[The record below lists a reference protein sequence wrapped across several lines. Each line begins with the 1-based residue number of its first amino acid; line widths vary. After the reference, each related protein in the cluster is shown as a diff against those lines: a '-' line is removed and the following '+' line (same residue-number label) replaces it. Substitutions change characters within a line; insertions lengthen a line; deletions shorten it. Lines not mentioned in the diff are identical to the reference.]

1 MAVEHEGRKATMTD
15 SQTPMAKLQSG
26 GLQGRWALDPAGSTA
41 EFRVK
46 HFWGAITVRGWFDH
60 MAGEGTI
67 DPSGAVSG
75 QLTMDANSVSTKNS
89 QRDKHLKSADFFDV
103 ENHPSVVLT
112 VTEATPGAD
121 GQIAVKGSIEAAG
134 HSEPVT
140 FTANADEA
148 GENAVTLRGELVV
161 DRTAF
166 GMTWSPM
173 GMAAKQAA
181 GSVVARFIRS

>member
-1 MAVEHEGRKATMTD
+1 MTD
-15 SQTPMAKLQSG
+15 SQTAMAKLQSG
-26 GLQGRWALDPAGSTA
+26 GGQGHWALDPAGSTA

-46 HFWGAITVRGWFDH
+46 QFWGAITVRGWFDRI
-60 MAGEGTI
+60 AGEGTV
-67 DPSGAVSG
+67 GATGAITG
-75 QLTMDANSVSTKNS
+75 QLTMDASSVSTKNS
-89 QRDKHLKSADFFDV
+89 RRDKHLRSADFFDV

-112 VTEATPGAD
+112 VTEATPGPD
-121 GQIAVKGSIEAAG
+121 GQIAVRGSIEAAG

-140 FTANADEA
+140 FTAHADEA
-148 GENAVTLRGELVV
+148 TENAVTLRAELVV

-181 GSVVARFIRS
+181 GSVVARFVRG